1 MFGSH
6 CYGLLIFLLIFLC
19 MSINHL
25 KVIIANYKLDS
36 YFKSEGLDFVVD
48 FDRKE
53 LLIPLVNSQDD
64 DHY

>member
-1 MFGSH
+1 
-6 CYGLLIFLLIFLC
+6 